1 MSTEIGRVHPGT
13 DPLPAEA
20 LTVIAARWEGSGEEQ
35 TYVRLADDGK
45 SDNSHPD
52 YNDVW
57 FCIEDR
63 IQWDLHDVV
72 AEWRILALPISD
84 LNQEAF
90 HAAPHE

>member
-1 MSTEIGRVHPGT
+1 MSTEIGRVRPGT
-13 DPLPAEA
+13 DPLPTAE

-35 TYVRLADDGK
+35 TYVRLSDQA
-45 SDNSHPD
+45 SDNEDPEYH
-52 YNDVW
+52 DVW

-72 AEWRILALPISD
+72 VEWRILALPISD

-90 HAAPHE
+90 HAAPHQ

>member
-13 DPLPAEA
+13 DPLPTAE

-35 TYVRLADDGK
+35 TYVRIATDPPADAVFDE
-45 SDNSHPD
+45 H
-52 YNDVW
+52 DVW

-72 AEWRILALPISD
+72 VEWRILALPISD

-90 HAAPHE
+90 HAAPHQ